1 MEKKENKSQIKS
13 KYHELLDYIQ
23 KKREFNK
30 GFREY
35 QKKRYEFVH
44 AHDSLF
50 NELGKKARRG
60 EWPAEKDRVNKPYI
74 KASFD
79 PWDRLFPL
87 KKEYMVGPKKENSE
101 R

>member
-1 MEKKENKSQIKS
+1 MKKKENKNQIKS

-30 GFREY
+30 DFREY

-50 NELGKKARRG
+50 DELSKKTRHG

-74 KASFD
+74 KTNFD
-79 PWDRLFPL
+79 P
-87 KKEYMVGPKKENSE
+87 
-101 R
+101 